1 MRAQPRRRNGTRW
14 LVFNTVGAIGLL
26 MQLAC
31 LWTLRNTFDL
41 HYLVAASLA
50 IELAILHN
58 FFWHVRWTWADRPAT
73 PADLVRRLVLFNLTN
88 GAISIAGNLALM
100 ATLVELAR
108 VHYLVAH
115 LLSVG
120 ACSWANFVVSDIVV
134 FGVGS
139 TAPGRLSLRHEEAGS

>member
-1 MRAQPRRRNGTRW
+1 MRVPPRRRNGARW
-14 LVFNTVGAIGLL
+14 LVFNTVGAMGLL
-26 MQLAC
+26 VQLAC
-31 LWTLRNTFDL
+31 LWTLRNALGL
-41 HYLVAASLA
+41 HYLVAAFLA

-58 FFWHVRWTWADRPAT
+58 FCWHLRWTWADRPAT
-73 PADLVRRLVLFNLTN
+73 PADLVRRLALFNLTN

-100 ATLVELAR
+100 ATLVELAK

-120 ACSWANFVVSDIVV
+120 VCSWANFVVSDIVV

-139 TAPGRLSLRHEEAGS
+139 TAPGRQSLKQEAAGS